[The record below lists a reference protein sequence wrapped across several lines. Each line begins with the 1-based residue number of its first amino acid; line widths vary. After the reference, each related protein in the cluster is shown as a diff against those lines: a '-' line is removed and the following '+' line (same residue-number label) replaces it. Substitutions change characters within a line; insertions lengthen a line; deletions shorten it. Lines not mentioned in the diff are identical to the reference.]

1 MEIIAAIMFYSMAE
15 DIKDKDARIGLL
27 EQHIVEIHHKVEN
40 IDFDLMKLIG
50 AHSAHAARSN
60 FIDEEHDA
68 LIENNKN
75 NIDLLI
81 DTIAD
86 AFTSNDESN

>member
-1 MEIIAAIMFYSMAE
+1 MEIIAAMIFYSMAE
-15 DIKDKDARIGLL
+15 DIKDNDARIGLL
-27 EQHIVEIHHKVEN
+27 EKHIVEIHHKVEN

-60 FIDEEHDA
+60 FIDEEHDD

-81 DTIAD
+81 DTLAD
-86 AFTSNDESN
+86 ALTTTDESN

>member
-1 MEIIAAIMFYSMAE
+1 MKNLFYSTEINE
-15 DIKDKDARIGLL
+15 DHLFL
-27 EQHIVEIHHKVEN
+27 ENQENIVEIHHKVEN

-86 AFTSNDESN
+86 AFTSDDESN

>member
-1 MEIIAAIMFYSMAE
+1 MIFYSMAE

-27 EQHIVEIHHKVEN
+27 EKHIVEIHHKVEN

-60 FIDEEHDA
+60 FIDEEHDDS
-68 LIENNKN
+68 IQNNKN

-81 DTIAD
+81 DTLAD
-86 AFTSNDESN
+86 ALTTTDESN

>member
-1 MEIIAAIMFYSMAE
+1 MEIIAAMIFYSMAE

-40 IDFDLMKLIG
+40 MDFDLMKLIG

-60 FIDEEHDA
+60 FIDEEHDD
-68 LIENNKN
+68 LIQNNKN

-81 DTIAD
+81 DTLAD
-86 AFTSNDESN
+86 ALTTTDESN

>member
-1 MEIIAAIMFYSMAE
+1 MEVIAAMIFFAMSE

-27 EQHIVEIHHKVEN
+27 EQHIVEISHKVEN

-50 AHSAHAARSN
+50 AHSAHAARSD
-60 FIDEEHDA
+60 FIDEEHDDS
-68 LIENNKN
+68 ISNNKN

-81 DTIAD
+81 DTLAD
-86 AFTSNDESN
+86 ALTSNDASN

>member
-1 MEIIAAIMFYSMAE
+1 MEIIAAMIFYSMAE

-27 EQHIVEIHHKVEN
+27 EKHIVEIHHKVEN

-60 FIDEEHDA
+60 FIDEEHDD

-81 DTIAD
+81 DTLAD
-86 AFTSNDESN
+86 ALTTTDESN

>member
-1 MEIIAAIMFYSMAE
+1 MEIIAAMIFYSMAE

-40 IDFDLMKLIG
+40 MDFDLMKLIG

-60 FIDEEHDA
+60 FIDEEHDD
-68 LIENNKN
+68 LIQNNKN

-81 DTIAD
+81 DTLAD
-86 AFTSNDESN
+86 ALTTTNESN

>member
-1 MEIIAAIMFYSMAE
+1 
-15 DIKDKDARIGLL
+15 
-27 EQHIVEIHHKVEN
+27 
-40 IDFDLMKLIG
+40 MKLIG

-60 FIDEEHDA
+60 FIDEEHDG

-86 AFTSNDESN
+86 AFTSDDESN

>member
-1 MEIIAAIMFYSMAE
+1 MEIIAAMIFYAMAE

-40 IDFDLMKLIG
+40 MDFDLMKLIG

-60 FIDEEHDA
+60 FIDEEHDD
-68 LIENNKN
+68 LIQNNKN

-81 DTIAD
+81 DTLAD
-86 AFTSNDESN
+86 ALTTTDESN